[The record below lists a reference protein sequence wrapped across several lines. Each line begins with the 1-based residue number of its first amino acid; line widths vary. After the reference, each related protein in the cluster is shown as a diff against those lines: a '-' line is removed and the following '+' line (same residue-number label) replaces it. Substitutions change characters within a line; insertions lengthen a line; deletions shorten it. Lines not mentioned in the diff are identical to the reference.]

1 MNKVYLTII
10 SILSVV
16 GVVFFFMWKSV
27 YTKNQQLTIENNNLT
42 TQIESI
48 QATLSEREAIIREQ
62 DKKYRDLINSINYN
76 ECENLP
82 VSETLLEAAKELQ
95 K

>member
-10 SILSVV
+10 SILLAAS
-16 GVVFFFMWKSV
+16 VVFFFMWKGV

-42 TQIESI
+42 ARIESI
-48 QATLSEREAIIREQ
+48 QTTLSERDAIIQAQ

-76 ECENLP
+76 DCENLP

>member
-10 SILSVV
+10 SILLVV